1 MHEPGC
7 GPDATA
13 FMQMTDDVCS
23 FGLWKLGVEQGAAP
37 LLGELLP
44 TGATAEQTETVVPIH
59 LPDDE
64 VIGPS
69 AAKQLAFGIDTGQS
83 GSIGSLHDVLLKNRW
98 SLLGGLQTTRQLLS
112 IPAIIPGH
120 YPLDAAPLFE

>member
-1 MHEPGC
+1 MGPGKGPYLPDERLTFNNLTMPFGHMHEPGC

-13 FMQMTDDVCS
+13 FIQMTDDVCS

-37 LLGELLP
+37 SLGELLP
-44 TGATAEQTETVVPIH
+44 TDATAEQTETVVPIH

-69 AAKQLAFGIDTGQS
+69 VAKQLAFGIDAGES
-83 GSIGSLHDVLLKNRW
+83 VHVGSLHEDLLEN
-98 SLLGGLQTTRQLLS
+98 S
-112 IPAIIPGH
+112 
-120 YPLDAAPLFE
+120 